1 MTSPLDRFSAPGDE
15 PLAIAAPLVVNEPFR
30 FDRGIAKRLQM
41 REVNAK
47 EAFTIRDGSGAYFR
61 ASVKQY
67 DGSGGHAL
75 AYERMSRSPESTI
88 DLTLACAV
96 LARQRMHLVM

>member
-1 MTSPLDRFSAPGDE
+1 MTLDPDRLAASGDE
-15 PLAIAAPLVVNEPFR
+15 PLTTASPLPLDQPFR
-30 FDRGIAKRLQM
+30 FDRGIAKRLRM

-75 AYERMSRSPESTI
+75 AYERMSRSPESSSERTYSC
-88 DLTLACAV
+88 TA
-96 LARQRMHLVM
+96 